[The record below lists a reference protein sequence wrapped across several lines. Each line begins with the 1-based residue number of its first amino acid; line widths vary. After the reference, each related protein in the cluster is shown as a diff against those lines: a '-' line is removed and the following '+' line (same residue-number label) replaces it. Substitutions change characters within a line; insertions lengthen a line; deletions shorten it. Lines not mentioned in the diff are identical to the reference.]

1 MRFNSFVALAGGAL
15 IVAALPTQSQAQIY
29 YSVSAGVSMPS
40 GGLADNGVSD
50 TISTTSL
57 SLHDFPNEASGGYHL
72 QGSIGYSLSTLPI
85 DLRADLLF
93 QNFDAVERVPGVNTT
108 VGGEWYRQFGLLVN
122 AIYDIPLNSSRVQP
136 YVLAGTGILREWHSD
151 RTYYQE
157 IQRNYPINAGVGLSF
172 PFRSVAWTVEA
183 RYMNLTGSGDFAEF
197 QGIPI
202 TIGLRF

>member
-1 MRFNSFVALAGGAL
+1 MRLNSFVALASGAL
-15 IVAALPTQSQAQIY
+15 ILTALPLQSQAQVF
-29 YSVSAGVSMPS
+29 YSVAAGVSMPT
-40 GGLADNGVSD
+40 GGLADKGASA
-50 TISTTSL
+50 TMGTTL

-72 QGSIGYSLSTLPI
+72 QGSIGYALASLPI

-108 VGGEWYRQFGLLVN
+108 VGGEWYRQFGLLLN

-151 RTYYQE
+151 RTYYEE
-157 IQRNYPINAGVGLSF
+157 IQKTYPINAGVGLSF
-172 PFRSVAWTVEA
+172 PFRRVAWTVEA
-183 RYMNLTGSGDFAEF
+183 RYMNLTGSGEFAEF

-202 TIGLRF
+202 TFGVRF